1 MQKIIVVHI
10 ITKMELGGAQQNTLF
25 TVSNLDP
32 CKYETFL
39 LAGTEGELIEEVK
52 KNRNF
57 FIIKDMVREIRPF
70 KDIKAFFQIVKIL
83 KKIKS
88 QFSESSPVIVHT
100 HSSKAGM
107 LGRWAAKAAGV
118 KVIIHSIHGFPF
130 NDFQPFLKKYIY
142 IILEKITAKITS
154 HFIAVSSSNIDEGI
168 RYKIFN
174 RDRTTLIRS
183 GIDILKFK
191 NPETGKEEMKNNL
204 EIPLETPVVLMVSCL
219 KPQKAP
225 LDFVKACFIIKEK
238 INNVSFLLA
247 GDGVLRHEIENE
259 IKKKGL
265 EGFFHLLGW
274 RRDISNLINAS
285 DVLVLTS
292 FWEGLPRVIPQ
303 AMAASVPVV
312 VTRVNGSPEA
322 VKDGENGFLLNPGDI
337 DGIAEKTV
345 FLLENPEEAKEM
357 GKKGSFM
364 VEEFDIHK
372 MVADQERLYAE
383 LLNFSG

>member
-32 CKYETFL
+32 RKYETFL
-39 LAGTEGELIEEVK
+39 LAGEGGELIEEAK
-52 KNRNF
+52 KLKNF

-70 KDIKAFFQIVKIL
+70 KDIKAFFQVVKIL
-83 KKIKS
+83 KKIKN
-88 QFSESSPVIVHT
+88 QFSEPVKIIVHT
-100 HSSKAGM
+100 HSSKAGI

-142 IILEKITAKITS
+142 IVLERITANITS

-168 RYKIFN
+168 KCKIFN
-174 RDRTTLIRS
+174 HDGTTLIRS
-183 GIDILKFK
+183 GIDISKFK
-191 NPETGKEEMKNNL
+191 NPETGKEETKNKL
-204 EIPLETPVVLMVSCL
+204 GIPLDSPVVLMVSCL

-238 INNVSFLLA
+238 IKNASFLLA
-247 GDGVLRHEIENE
+247 GDGTLRQDLENE
-259 IKKKGL
+259 IKKHGL
-265 EGFFHLLGW
+265 EESFHFLGW
-274 RRDISNLINAS
+274 RRDIPNLINAS
-285 DVLVLTS
+285 EVLVLTS
-292 FWEGLPRVIPQ
+292 YWEGLPRVIPQ

-322 VKDGENGFLLNPGDI
+322 VKEGENGFLLTPGDI
-337 DGIAEKTV
+337 SGIAEKTV
-345 FLLENPEEAKEM
+345 FLLENPEKAKEM
-357 GKKGSFM
+357 GQKGSFM

-372 MVADQERLYAE
+372 MATDQERLYAE
-383 LLNFSG
+383 LLNFTG

>member
-1 MQKIIVVHI
+1 MQKIKVVHI

-25 TVSNLDP
+25 TVLNLDP

-39 LAGTEGELIEEVK
+39 LTGEEGELIDEAK
-52 KNRNF
+52 KFKNF
-57 FIIKDMVREIRPF
+57 FIVKNMVREISPV
-70 KDIKAFFQIVKIL
+70 KDIRAFFQSVKIL
-83 KKIKS
+83 RKIKS
-88 QFSESSPVIVHT
+88 QFSESSSVIVHT
-100 HSSKAGM
+100 HSSKAGI

-130 NDFQPFLKKYIY
+130 NDFQPFFKKYIY

-154 HFIAVSSSNIDEGI
+154 HFIAVSSSNIEEGI
-168 RYKIFN
+168 RHKIFK
-174 RDRTTLIRS
+174 RDRITLIRS
-183 GIDILKFK
+183 GIDISKFK
-191 NPETGKEEMKNNL
+191 NPETEKEETKNNL
-204 EIPLETPVVLMVSCL
+204 GIPLDSPVVLMVSCL

-225 LDFVKACFIIKEK
+225 LDFVKACFIIKKK

-247 GDGVLRHEIENE
+247 GDGVLRHALENE
-259 IKKKGL
+259 IKKQGL
-265 EGFFHLLGW
+265 EESFHLLGW

-312 VTRVNGSPEA
+312 ATRVNGSPEA
-322 VKDGENGFLLNPGDI
+322 VKEGKNGFLLTPGDI
-337 DGIAEKTV
+337 EGIAEKTV
-345 FLLENPEEAKEM
+345 FLLEHPEKAKEM
-357 GKKGSFM
+357 GQKGCFM

-372 MVADQERLYAE
+372 MVSDQERLYAG
-383 LLNFSG
+383 LLSFAG

>member
-1 MQKIIVVHI
+1 
-10 ITKMELGGAQQNTLF
+10 
-25 TVSNLDP
+25 
-32 CKYETFL
+32 
-39 LAGTEGELIEEVK
+39 LAGTEGELIEEAK

-100 HSSKAGM
+100 HSSKAGI

-118 KVIIHSIHGFPF
+118 KVRIHSLHGFPF

-191 NPETGKEEMKNNL
+191 NPETGKEEIKNNL

-238 INNVSFLLA
+238 IKKASFLLA

>member
-32 CKYETFL
+32 RKYETFL
-39 LAGTEGELIEEVK
+39 LAGTEGELIEEAK

-70 KDIKAFFQIVKIL
+70 KDIKAFFQVIKIL
-83 KKIKS
+83 KKIKNK
-88 QFSESSPVIVHT
+88 FSEPSPIIVHT
-100 HSSKAGM
+100 HSSKAGI

-130 NDFQPFLKKYIY
+130 NDFQSFSKKYIY
-142 IILEKITAKITS
+142 IMLEKITAKITS

-168 RYKIFN
+168 KCKIFN
-174 RDRTTLIRS
+174 HGRTTLIRS
-183 GIDILKFK
+183 GIDISKFK
-191 NPETGKEEMKNNL
+191 NPEIGKEETKNKL
-204 EIPLETPVVLMVSCL
+204 GIPLDSPVVLMVSCL

-238 INNVSFLLA
+238 IKNVSFLLA
-247 GDGVLRHEIENE
+247 GDGILRQDLENE
-259 IKKKGL
+259 IKKHGM
-265 EGFFHLLGW
+265 EECFHLLGW
-274 RRDISNLINAS
+274 RRDISNLINTS
-285 DVLVLTS
+285 EVLVLTS
-292 FWEGLPRVIPQ
+292 YWEGLPRVIPQ

-312 VTRVNGSPEA
+312 ATKVNGSPEA
-322 VKDGENGFLLNPGDI
+322 VKEGENGFLLTPGDI
-337 DGIAEKTV
+337 SGIAEKTV
-345 FLLENPEEAKEM
+345 FLLKNPEKAKKM
-357 GKKGSFM
+357 GQKGSFM

-372 MVADQERLYAE
+372 MVADQERLYVE
-383 LLNFSG
+383 LLNFAG

>member
-1 MQKIIVVHI
+1 MHKIIVVHI

-32 CKYETFL
+32 RKHETFL
-39 LAGTEGELIEEVK
+39 LAGEEGELIGEAK
-52 KNRNF
+52 KLKNF
-57 FIIKDMVREIRPF
+57 FVIKDMVREIRPF

-83 KKIKS
+83 KKIKC
-88 QFSESSPVIVHT
+88 QFSGSSSIVVHT

-142 IILEKITAKITS
+142 ILLERVTAKITS
-154 HFIAVSSSNIDEGI
+154 HFIAVSSSNIVEGI
-168 RYKIFN
+168 KYKIFK
-174 RDRTTLIRS
+174 RKRTTLIRS
-183 GIDILKFK
+183 GIDISIFK
-191 NPETGKEEMKNNL
+191 NPETGKEETRNNL
-204 EIPLETPVVLMVSCL
+204 GIPPDAPVVLMVSCL

-225 LDFVKACFIIKEK
+225 LDFVKACFIIKQK
-238 INNVSFLLA
+238 IKNASFLLA
-247 GDGVLRHEIENE
+247 GDGVLRPDLESEI
-259 IKKKGL
+259 IKQGL
-265 EGFFHLLGW
+265 AGDFNLLGW
-274 RRDISNLINAS
+274 RRDVPNLISAS

-312 VTRVNGSPEA
+312 ATRVNGSPEA
-322 VKDGENGFLLNPGDI
+322 VKEGENGFLLNPGDI

-345 FLLENPEEAKEM
+345 FLLENPKKAKEM
-357 GKKGSFM
+357 GQKGNFM
-364 VEEFDIHK
+364 VEEFDVHK

-383 LLNFSG
+383 LSNFAG